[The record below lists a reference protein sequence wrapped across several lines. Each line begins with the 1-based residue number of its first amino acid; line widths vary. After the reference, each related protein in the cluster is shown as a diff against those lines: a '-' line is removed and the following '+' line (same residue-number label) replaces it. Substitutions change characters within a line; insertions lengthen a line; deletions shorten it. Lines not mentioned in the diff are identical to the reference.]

1 LTFYPFLFQLQG
13 IFANGT
19 QVAVKQLFT
28 KSQQSLDVFLNE
40 IVLVAAVKHRN
51 LVKLKGC
58 CIRKDQRLLVH
69 EYVELGDLEQ
79 VLFGMFLLQKI
90 TLGGRNAFSFP
101 TVLFIFSASSC

>member
-1 LTFYPFLFQLQG
+1 MTFYRYLFKFQG

-19 QVAVKQLFT
+19 EVAVKQLFS

-69 EYVELGDLEQ
+69 DYVELGDLEQ
-79 VLFGMFLLQKI
+79 ILFGTFPLQE
-90 TLGGRNAFSFP
+90 ND
-101 TVLFIFSASSC
+101 V

>member
-1 LTFYPFLFQLQG
+1 MIKAYCIRDSECHPRLIWLQG
-13 IFANGT
+13 ILANGT
-19 QVAVKQLFT
+19 QVAVKQLFS

-69 EYVELGDLEQ
+69 EYVEVGDLEQ
-79 VLFGMFLLQKI
+79 VLFG
-90 TLGGRNAFSFP
+90 
-101 TVLFIFSASSC
+101 

>member
-40 IVLVAAVKHRN
+40 IVLVAAV
-51 LVKLKGC
+51 KGC

>member
-1 LTFYPFLFQLQG
+1 MLDADIKSDREKSWRLLRLCKLQG
-13 IFANGT
+13 TFANGT
-19 QVAVKQLFT
+19 QVAVKQLFS
-28 KSQQSLDVFLNE
+28 KSQQSLDIFLYE

-79 VLFGMFLLQKI
+79 VLFGK
-90 TLGGRNAFSFP
+90 
-101 TVLFIFSASSC
+101 LFCK